1 MAFLSKILLFL
12 LCLIFILN
20 SFVLSYIRINR
31 CYSCMSA
38 QYEDAFKNNGVLS
51 EHFYEPRN
59 FTDECDDINDGRYIG
74 TVSCRNICL
83 TITQDIIS
91 LGIRT
96 GKKLTIRGCST
107 KITKLGFKNRT
118 MSILDRFDNCRYVK
132 ASDLFLYPVDDLNT
146 VHVCSCLGD
155 RCNGSKRSNS
165 HTSTNSTIFIIS
177 ILLPFLICFNITTSI
192 VKF

>member
-1 MAFLSKILLFL
+1 
-12 LCLIFILN
+12 
-20 SFVLSYIRINR
+20 
-31 CYSCMSA
+31 MSA
-38 QYEDAFKNNGVLS
+38 QYEESFKNNGILS

-59 FTDECDDINDGRYIG
+59 FTDECDDPSISRYMG

-96 GKKLTIRGCST
+96 GQKLTIRGCST
-107 KITKLGFKNRT
+107 KLTKLGFRNRT
-118 MSILDRFDNCRYVK
+118 MNIMDRFDNCRYVK
-132 ASDLFLYPVDDLNT
+132 ASDLFLYPVDDSVT

-165 HTSTNSTIFIIS
+165 HTSIYSTAFFICIM
-177 ILLPFLICFNITTSI
+177 LPFLLCSNIYNQVI
-192 VKF
+192 NFFLN